1 MNYCSIILSYYW
13 AFNWNGPIIFFS
25 IIKQTFSNDCN
36 YLKLPNQSKFNL
48 NSSFSHKWL
57 SWSTIEKSFRKFDSK
72 KKLNERKKNDEKKIT
87 LLIKIESHS
96 STERRKL
103 FFRTENVK
111 QNLMIE
117 TIKLLDWLAI
127 ILLT

>member
-1 MNYCSIILSYYW
+1 MNV
-13 AFNWNGPIIFFS
+13 
-25 IIKQTFSNDCN
+25 
-36 YLKLPNQSKFNL
+36 
-48 NSSFSHKWL
+48 
-57 SWSTIEKSFRKFDSK
+57 
-72 KKLNERKKNDEKKIT
+72 KKNEEKKIT

-117 TIKLLDWLAI
+117 TIKLLD
-127 ILLT
+127 